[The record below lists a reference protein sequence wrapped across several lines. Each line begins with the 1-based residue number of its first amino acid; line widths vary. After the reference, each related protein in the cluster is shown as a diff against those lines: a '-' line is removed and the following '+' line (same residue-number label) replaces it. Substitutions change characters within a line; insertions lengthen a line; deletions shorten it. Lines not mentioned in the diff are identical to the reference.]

1 MMATRNVAPLQGSR
15 GWKSTAVLL
24 LGLAGMVGARAALAD
39 PAGHDVPRVVVKYGD
54 LNLATDTGTQ
64 ILYRRLKAAAR
75 AVCPDFSTRDLLQAD
90 ISRRC
95 RAEALARAVH
105 DVHSSRLAA
114 IYARQ
119 PYAG

>member
-1 MMATRNVAPLQGSR
+1 MAIRNAASLQRSR

-24 LGLAGMVGARAALAD
+24 LGLAGMVGARSALAG
-39 PAGHDVPRVVVKYGD
+39 PAADDVPRVVVKYGD
-54 LNLATDTGTQ
+54 LNLSTDIGTQ

-75 AVCPDFSTRDLLQAD
+75 AVCPDFSNRDLRQSD
-90 ISRRC
+90 VSRRC
-95 RAEALARAVH
+95 RAEALARAVN